1 MRALRKKM
9 TMGGGLLLAFCLA
22 TVLGFAYTLTSP
34 TSSLAEEPAA
44 AGESATSASWAD
56 AVVEAAEGQLTPS
69 WTRARAGTSSSSPT
83 A

>member
-44 AGESATSASWAD
+44 AGESATSASWAG
-56 AVVEAAEGQLTPS
+56 AVVEAAEGQLDAVVDP
-69 WTRARAGTSSSSPT
+69 GEG
-83 A
+83 